1 MRVFI
6 LCTGRS
12 GSVSFIKACK
22 HITNYSSG
30 HETLSK
36 ELGARRLDYPDNH
49 IEADNRLSWFLGS
62 LDKKYANEAFYI
74 HLVRKKS
81 DTVLSFTNR
90 WNSRGGII
98 RAFYEGILKTS
109 DFKTNSDIIN
119 QVCEDYYTTV
129 NDNIDLF
136 LKDKKNVLRINLE
149 NIQEDFKD
157 FWHTIEAQGNL
168 SAAIQEFSKRYN
180 KSVRKKSYWYMV
192 KLLLIR
198 IVRVIK
204 P

>member
-1 MRVFI
+1 MRVFV

-62 LDKKYANEAFYI
+62 LDKKYANEPIY
-74 HLVRKKS
+74 VRLARNKS
-81 DTVLSFTNR
+81 DTVLSFTKR
-90 WNSRGGII
+90 WDSHGGII
-98 RAFYEGILKTS
+98 RAFYEGILKRPNA
-109 DFKTNSDIIN
+109 KVNSKIVH

-129 NDNIDLF
+129 NDNMDLF

-149 NIQEDFKD
+149 NIQEDFLN
-157 FWHTIEAQGNL
+157 FWYLIKAEGNL
-168 SAAIQEFSKRYN
+168 EAAIQEFNNRYN
-180 KSVRKKSYWYMV
+180 KSDNKKKFWYMT
-192 KLLLIR
+192 KLLLMR
-198 IVRVIK
+198 IVKIFE

>member
-1 MRVFI
+1 MRVFV

-30 HETLSK
+30 HESLSK

-62 LDKKYANEAFYI
+62 LDKKYANQPVYV
-74 HLVRKKS
+74 HLIRNKP
-81 DTVLSFTNR
+81 DTVLSFTKR

-98 RAFYEGILKTS
+98 RAFYEGILKTPNL
-109 DFKTNSDIIN
+109 KANSKVVHQI
-119 QVCEDYYTTV
+119 CEDYYTTV

-136 LKDKKNVLRINLE
+136 LKDKKNIVRLELE
-149 NIQEDFKD
+149 NIQEGFKE
-157 FWHTIEAQGNL
+157 FWHTINAEGNL
-168 SAAIQEFSKRYN
+168 DAAVQEFNNRYN
-180 KSVRKKSYWYMV
+180 KSDNKNNFWYMV
-192 KLLLIR
+192 KLLFMR
-198 IVRVIK
+198 IVKVFK